1 MSKKKDIIKT
11 DIQTS
16 DGIAIDWIHDLLYWT
31 ETGFNSIQVAS
42 LDGVQKATII
52 SDDLDEPR
60 GITLDP
66 KNGCVDVF
74 FLYAAVLLLSKADL
88 QEGWVQTML
97 IHTRRYFKLFLC
109 FFLWVNSVQTILIKM

>member
-11 DIQTS
+11 DIQTP

-31 ETGFNSIQVAS
+31 DTGFNSIQVAS
-42 LDGVQKATII
+42 LDGIKKATII
-52 SDDLDEPR
+52 SHDLDEPR

-66 KNGCVDVF
+66 KNGYVDVF

-97 IHTRRYFKLFLC
+97 RYTRTKILC
-109 FFLWVNSVQTILIKM
+109 FSKC